1 MNRSMIFTIFCL
13 ITAVLVL
20 IHMVKDINNANIVYL
35 NILMQLSFMVVLIDI
50 GVHAKDMQNSKLQ
63 EKNHLSQIIILLLQ
77 RLELLLCV
85 LVLLLNLLWL
95 KSTIHLPKLII
106 LKPI

>member
-1 MNRSMIFTIFCL
+1 MNRSMIFTIFCF

-50 GVHAKDMQNSKLQ
+50 GVHAKDMQSSKLQ
-63 EKNHLSQIIILLLQ
+63 EKKSPIPNYHFIASTLGIITM
-77 RLELLLCV
+77 CFS
-85 LVLLLNLLWL
+85 LVAQ
-95 KSTIHLPKLII
+95 SFVA
-106 LKPI
+106 